1 MEDLSLPLDGSVQ
14 QQIFHEG
21 EEDLM
26 NHANPAFV
34 SFNDPPILSLNESQM
49 VSMTTNQEFT
59 NKDTN
64 DEMDDKSL
72 LSAMIPMETDCRES
86 NDMLFPPSSNQQE
99 VLSNVEN
106 PSSENVISEYDGKIC
121 RKDQEE
127 PLSIEE
133 SKAEDIENEDIME
146 YRIKQESEEDNEE
159 EEEDEERGC
168 ARTDLFFC
176 SFKTRPKSVSDKV
189 LAVDSLMSDTAP
201 QVVKHKTRKSKRKMA
216 AADVKRKRKKLEEIS
231 QNKGI
236 KSKEDVLNPELLR
249 VNTDPSSEKNQV
261 ENGSDE
267 VTSSVVEANTET
279 LESKGQNVDDVFSHV
294 NRENQETPFQFENVS
309 YDLYLGGE
317 TSVFSVPSVEEK
329 DSAAQNGDFVFS
341 QEIGESQSQFDPISA
356 SQVAILDKIWESQE
370 NVSLENGVID
380 SHPDNDKD
388 EVEMSTEIQSI
399 PCNLESK
406 SGSNKVIEELEK
418 APDNLEDIETDN
430 VESGSKN
437 ENENIPE
444 SNDEG
449 GSFNKVI
456 ENAPEDVSLDSKKET
471 APEDIEPNEVDG
483 STPEDVD
490 SKKETAP
497 EDIEPNEVDG
507 STPEDVDSKKETAS
521 EDIEPNEVDGSTP
534 EDVDSKK
541 ETTPEDI
548 EPNEV
553 DGSTPED
560 VGSKKETAPEDIE
573 PNEVECST
581 PEDVDSK
588 KETAPED
595 IKPDNVDSSF
605 NKDIENAPEDVSNL
619 GSKKETAPE
628 DIETNEVE
636 CSTPEDV
643 GSKRE
648 TVPEDIESNN
658 VDRVSFNK
666 NIENEEDVS
675 TAPEDIEVD
684 GSTPED
690 VSNLGSKKET
700 VPENVSSLVD
710 SGSKMVIEESENA
723 MDNLKDESNYVKRD
737 NDNVEESELQTRNDN
752 SNEDVI
758 MELPLNETQ
767 NIDKDNFPRE
777 ETAEE
782 TSPDE
787 DGLSLI
793 PTKQEDE
800 VTTVDGGE
808 DRSRSSE
815 LLEETF
821 SKLVCS
827 DCPVDSEQ
835 MEKLESIEG
844 WGPCLKKGTI
854 LYQPVLTDYVS
865 NVSVESP
872 LPEECIQNK
881 PRMYCLRIK
890 DTVSFKFLQPGEDI
904 DEGDSGLYGHSQE
917 EIHSKGITLDP
928 YTSDEHM
935 EVEFDGK

>member
-34 SFNDPPILSLNESQM
+34 SFNDPPIM

-86 NDMLFPPSSNQQE
+86 NDILFIPSTNKQE
-99 VLSNVEN
+99 VLSNVNN
-106 PSSENVISEYDGKIC
+106 PSSENVISQYDGKIC
-121 RKDQEE
+121 RKNQEE
-127 PLSIEE
+127 SLSIEE
-133 SKAEDIENEDIME
+133 ERKAEFIENEDKME
-146 YRIKQESEEDNEE
+146 YRIKQEREEENEE
-159 EEEDEERGC
+159 EEEDEDEERGC
-168 ARTDLFFC
+168 ARTDLFYC

-189 LAVDSLMSDTAP
+189 QAVTEVLAVDSLMSDTAA
-201 QVVKHKTRKSKRKMA
+201 QVMKHKTRKSKRKMA

-231 QNKGI
+231 AKDPTKQNKGI

-279 LESKGQNVDDVFSHV
+279 LESQGQNVDDVFSHV

-317 TSVFSVPSVEEK
+317 TSVFSVPCVEEK
-329 DSAAQNGDFVFS
+329 DSTDVNQNGDFVFS
-341 QEIGESQSQFDPISA
+341 QEIGESQSQFDSISA

-370 NVSLENGVID
+370 NVSLGNRVID
-380 SHPDNDKD
+380 SHPVNDRD

-399 PCNLESK
+399 PCNLESN
-406 SGSNKVIEELEK
+406 SGSNKVIEESEK

-444 SNDEG
+444 SNDED
-449 GSFNKVI
+449 GSFNKVT
-456 ENAPEDVSLDSKKET
+456 ENAPEDVSPDSKKET
-471 APEDIEPNEVDG
+471 APEDIEPNKVH
-483 STPEDVD
+483 
-490 SKKETAP
+490 
-497 EDIEPNEVDG
+497 G

-521 EDIEPNEVDGSTP
+521 EDTEPNEIECSTP
-534 EDVDSKK
+534 EDVDF
-541 ETTPEDI
+541 
-548 EPNEV
+548 
-553 DGSTPED
+553 
-560 VGSKKETAPEDIE
+560 KKETAPEDIE
-573 PNEVECST
+573 SNEVDSST
-581 PEDVDSK
+581 PEDVCSK

-595 IKPDNVDSSF
+595 VEPNEVECSTLEDVDSKKKTAPEDIESDNVDSSF
-605 NKDIENAPEDVSNL
+605 NKDIETAPENVSNL

-628 DIETNEVE
+628 DIKTNEVE

-643 GSKRE
+643 GSKGE
-648 TVPEDIESNN
+648 TDPEDIKSNN

-666 NIENEEDVS
+666 NIESEDVS
-675 TAPEDIEVD
+675 TAPGDIEMD

-690 VSNLGSKKET
+690 VSNLGSEKET
-700 VPENVSSLVD
+700 VPENLSSLAD
-710 SGSKMVIEESENA
+710 NGSKMVIEESEND

-737 NDNVEESELQTRNDN
+737 NDNVKESELQTRNDN

-767 NIDKDNFPRE
+767 NIELYHKDNFPRE

-787 DGLSLI
+787 DGLLLI

-800 VTTVDGGE
+800 VTTVDGGG
-808 DRSRSSE
+808 DCSTSSE
-815 LLEETF
+815 LIEETF

-865 NVSVESP
+865 NASVESP
-872 LPEECIQNK
+872 LPEECVQNK
-881 PRMYCLRIK
+881 PRMYCLQIK

-904 DEGDSGLYGHSQE
+904 DEGDSDLYSHSQE
-917 EIHSKGITLDP
+917 EIYSKGITLDP
-928 YTSDEHM
+928 YTSDEQM